1 LGDTVFLPEEEV
13 DMLYDFEFD
22 EIAMGTWAA
31 LRQAG
36 ISVNKVAEL
45 KLAKV
50 GLTPEKAAVLWA
62 CRDYPGTLTPAEIA
76 RLMFRENQ
84 TIAGLLNRM
93 EKEGLVTRIPKRK
106 GHPFTEVKITSKG
119 RKLVDPGVD
128 VFKGIIKGLV
138 NGLSVDEQKQ
148 LQKLLKALR
157 QKMLDEM
164 HMEIDRQ
171 PNVYKGKAISVKW

>member
-1 LGDTVFLPEEEV
+1 
-13 DMLYDFEFD
+13 MYDFEF
-22 EIAMGTWAA
+22 EEMAMGSWAT
-31 LRQAG
+31 LRQTWIA
-36 ISVNKVAEL
+36 VNKVAEL

-106 GHPFTEVKITSKG
+106 GHPFTEVKMTPKG
-119 RKLVDPGVD
+119 EKLVGPGVE
-128 VFKGIIKGLV
+128 VLKGLIKGLV
-138 NGLSVDEQKQ
+138 SDMSIEEQKQ
-148 LQKLLKALR
+148 LQGFLKRLR

-164 HMEIDRQ
+164 HMEADRQ
-171 PNVYKGKAISVKW
+171 PPAYRNKRITVKW

>member
-1 LGDTVFLPEEEV
+1 
-13 DMLYDFEFD
+13 MYDFEFE
-22 EIAMGTWAA
+22 EIAMGTWTM
-31 LRQAG
+31 LRQTWIA
-36 ISVNKVAEL
+36 VNKVAEL

-62 CRDYPGTLTPAEIA
+62 CRDYPKILTPAEIA

-106 GHPFTEVKITSKG
+106 GHPFTEVKMTPKG
-119 RKLVDPGVD
+119 EKLVGPGVE
-128 VFKGIIKGLV
+128 VLKGLIKGMV
-138 NGLSVDEQKQ
+138 SDMSIEEQKQ
-148 LQKLLKALR
+148 LQGLLKRLR

-164 HMEIDRQ
+164 HMEADRQ
-171 PNVYKGKAISVKW
+171 PAAYRGKPIAVNW